1 MRTSA
6 CSARCSNSCTERAEG
21 RWLPRLSQ
29 SVRARANASLL
40 TIRRST
46 QLLREVLLTLRG
58 RLQVFRQPL
67 VNLGL
72 LLLHAAAQVL
82 TFLEQPG
89 QLG

>member
-1 MRTSA
+1 MRA
-6 CSARCSNSCTERAEG
+6 D
-21 RWLPRLSQ
+21 
-29 SVRARANASLL
+29 ASLL

-67 VNLGL
+67 VDLGL
-72 LLLHAAAQVL
+72 LLLDAAAHVL
-82 TFLEQPG
+82 TLLEQPG

>member
-1 MRTSA
+1 MSTSA
-6 CSARCSNSCTERAEG
+6 CSARCSNSCTERAEE
-21 RWLPRLSQ
+21 RWLHRLSQ
-29 SVRARANASLL
+29 SVRVRADASLL

-67 VNLGL
+67 VDLGL
-72 LLLHAAAQVL
+72 LLLDAAAHVL
-82 TFLEQPG
+82 TLLEQPG

>member
-1 MRTSA
+1 
-6 CSARCSNSCTERAEG
+6 
-21 RWLPRLSQ
+21 
-29 SVRARANASLL
+29 
-40 TIRRST
+40 
-46 QLLREVLLTLRG
+46 VLLTLRG

-82 TFLEQPG
+82 TLLEQPG